1 MRFAVV
7 VLTLVVALAGL
18 APVAIA
24 QTSGDVLVIEGLALP
39 QSHRYEIYNE
49 SGGTYSPIDVHT
61 VPSYVQK
68 KTRVYDR
75 TAKVWVVDA
84 SGNVDS
90 RYRAGSGQSAT
101 SSSQSGTS
109 STTQTAQSGQW
120 QRIHGK
126 VESVQGTTLTLRADD
141 GRTLTVDTS
150 QVDSSVRQALT
161 QGEGVTVIGH
171 PGTAAN
177 QMRANYVQQDSSD
190 PSHGGK
196 VVGSGSSTTPSSSTG
211 ASTTPKSG
219 DWQRIHGKI
228 QSVQGNTLTLR
239 TDDGRVLT
247 VDASRVDSKIRQ
259 GLTQGEGVTV
269 IGNEWTGPTNL
280 RASYVQQDSSD
291 ASRGGKTAPSAS
303 PRQ

>member
-24 QTSGDVLVIEGLALP
+24 QTSGDVLVIDGLALP
-39 QSHRYEIYNE
+39 QSHRYEIYNA

-61 VPSYVQK
+61 VPSYAQK

-75 TAKVWVVDA
+75 TANVWVVDA
-84 SGNVDS
+84 SGKVDP
-90 RYRAGSGQSAT
+90 RYLAGSGQSTTSGTTAT
-101 SSSQSGTS
+101 TQSG
-109 STTQTAQSGQW
+109 QQSGQW
-120 QRIHGK
+120 ERIHGK
-126 VESVQGTTLTLRADD
+126 VESVQGTTLSLRADD

-150 QVDSSVRQALT
+150 QVNASVRQALT
-161 QGEGVTVIGH
+161 QGEGVTVIAHEWTG
-171 PGTAAN
+171 PN
-177 QMRANYVQQDSSD
+177 KLRANYVQQDSSD

-196 VVGSGSSTTPSSSTG
+196 VVGSDSSTTPSSST
-211 ASTTPKSG
+211 AATTTPPKQG
-219 DWQRIHGKI
+219 EWQRIHGKI
-228 QSVQGNTLTLR
+228 QSVQGNTLSLR
-239 TDDGRVLT
+239 ADDGRVLT

-303 PRQ
+303 PRQK